1 MNVKTFMISS
11 EVIKKETS
19 EWIQLYSE
27 IYGESAITPYM
38 HIFHSHL
45 SDFVNDLGDINDYN
59 MQGFEKQN
67 DQLTQDYF
75 GATNK
80 QKQDF
85 LRQMI
90 QKRNRIE
97 IISFNNYFDQ

>member
-1 MNVKTFMISS
+1 MLSS
-11 EVIKKETS
+11 EVVKNETS
-19 EWIQLYSE
+19 GWIQLFSE
-27 IYGESAITPYM
+27 MYGQSSITPYM

-45 SDFVNDLGDINDYN
+45 SDFVKDLGDINDYN
-59 MQGFEKQN
+59 LQGFEKQN

-75 GATNK
+75 GPTNR
-80 QKQDF
+80 QKQDY

-97 IISFNNYFDQ
+97 IISFNNFFEQ

>member
-1 MNVKTFMISS
+1 MISP
-11 EVIKKETS
+11 EVIKNETT

-27 IYGESAITPYM
+27 MYGNSSITPYM
-38 HIFHSHL
+38 HIFHIHL

-59 MQGFEKQN
+59 LQGFEKQN
-67 DQLTQDYF
+67 DQLTKDYF

-85 LRQMI
+85 LRQMM

-97 IISFNNYFDQ
+97 IISFNNFFDE